1 MGQLVFKNHQ
11 VTQSHPSGRQ
21 RGEYKLLTSS
31 LMDKH
36 SSCWKSP
43 DLSLNENGF
52 LKSVILKTRSHI
64 CWNPSACLHACVHL
78 TKNVVGSGKKYSLA
92 VPFTWKHGRHVTA
105 LVQLEGAL
113 PGAQA
118 QKQ

>member
-1 MGQLVFKNHQ
+1 M
-11 VTQSHPSGRQ
+11 
-21 RGEYKLLTSS
+21 LLTSS

-113 PGAQA
+113 PRAQA

>member
-1 MGQLVFKNHQ
+1 M
-11 VTQSHPSGRQ
+11 
-21 RGEYKLLTSS
+21 LLTSS

-64 CWNPSACLHACVHL
+64 CWNPSACLHACVQL

-113 PGAQA
+113 PRAQA
-118 QKQ
+118 QKVTPPPPPTASPWVGLEVCVSQH